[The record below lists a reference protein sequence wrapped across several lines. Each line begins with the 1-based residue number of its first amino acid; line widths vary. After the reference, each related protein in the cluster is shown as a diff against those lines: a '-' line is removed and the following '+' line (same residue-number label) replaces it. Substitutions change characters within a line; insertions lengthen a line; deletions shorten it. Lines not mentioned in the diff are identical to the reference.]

1 MIPKHRIFSVLSS
14 RTLKRSVFLI
24 VIPLLAICVGLY
36 LYAAGGRYVST
47 DNAYVKA
54 NVIII
59 SPEISGRVTSVLVVD
74 NQAVE
79 ANDILLQLDSSPL
92 EITLNRARAQM
103 AVIRTELESLRAD
116 YGETVVQA
124 QQAEDKVRHLDK
136 RYKRQRKLLKQGL
149 SSEEKHDEA
158 KHNLQ
163 VARREVQIIQQRVQ
177 RVLAQ
182 LAGNEVLPVDQHPR
196 YLTAQTTYDQAAI
209 DLKATTIR
217 APASGI
223 VSNMKLQVGEY
234 AQAGKPI
241 FSLIENQPIW
251 VEANLKETQLTHI
264 LPGQQATI
272 VADAYP
278 DKIWESV
285 ISSIAPATGA
295 EFSILPPQ
303 NASGNWVKV
312 VQRIPINLVITDQ
325 TGGPQLRAGMTVSV
339 RIDTRRKRE
348 LSGQMRD
355 VVGERDVLEL
365 IRDVGQ
371 KAMVWRNRD
380 SSS

>member
-1 MIPKHRIFSVLSS
+1 MSARKLFSILGS
-14 RTLKRSVFLI
+14 RTLKRTVFLI

-59 SPEISGRVTSVLVVD
+59 SPEVSGRVTSVLVVD

-79 ANDILLQLDSSPL
+79 ANDVLLQIDSSPL

-116 YGETVVQA
+116 YGETVVQEQLA
-124 QQAEDKVRHLDK
+124 KDKVRYLDR

-158 KHNLQ
+158 KHDLQ
-163 VARREVQIIQQRVQ
+163 VARREVQIIEQRVQ

-182 LAGNEVLPVDQHPR
+182 LAGNERLPVDQHPR
-196 YLTAQTTYDQAAI
+196 YLTAQTTYDQAAV

-234 AQAGKPI
+234 AQAGKPV
-241 FSLIENQPIW
+241 FSLIQNLPIW

-264 LPGQQATI
+264 QPGQQATI
-272 VADAYP
+272 VVDAYP

-285 ISSIAPATGA
+285 VSSIAPATGA

-325 TGGPQLRAGMTVSV
+325 AGGPQLRAGMTVSV

-365 IRDVGQ
+365 IRNVGQ

-380 SSS
+380 GSS

>member
-1 MIPKHRIFSVLSS
+1 MPEHKLFSMLSS
-14 RTLKRSVFLI
+14 RRLKRTFFLI
-24 VIPLLAICVGLY
+24 VIPLAGICVALY

-47 DNAYVKA
+47 NNAYVKA
-54 NVIII
+54 NIIII
-59 SPEISGRVTSVLVVD
+59 STEVSGRVTSMLVAD

-92 EITLNRARAQM
+92 EIALNRARAQM

-124 QQAEDKVRHLDK
+124 QLAEDKVRYLDR

-149 SSEEKHDEA
+149 SSEEKYDEA
-158 KHNLQ
+158 RHDLQ
-163 VARREVQIIQQRVQ
+163 VARREVKIIEQRVQ

-182 LAGNEVLPVDQHPR
+182 LAGNKLLPVDQHPR
-196 YLTAQTTYDQAAI
+196 YLAAQTTYDQAAV
-209 DLKATTIR
+209 DLKAATIR
-217 APASGI
+217 APASGV
-223 VSNMKLQVGEY
+223 VSNMKLQVGEF

-241 FSLIENQPIW
+241 FTLIENQPIW
-251 VEANLKETQLTHI
+251 IEANLKETELTHI

-312 VQRIPINLVITDQ
+312 VQRIPINLAITNQAGD
-325 TGGPQLRAGMTVSV
+325 PQLRAGMTVLV

-348 LSGQMRD
+348 LSGQIRD
-355 VVGERDVLEL
+355 LLGERDVLEL

>member
-1 MIPKHRIFSVLSS
+1 MPEHKLFSMLSG
-14 RTLKRSVFLI
+14 RRLKRTFFLI
-24 VIPLLAICVGLY
+24 VIPLAAICVALY

-47 DNAYVKA
+47 NNAYVKA
-54 NVIII
+54 NIIII
-59 SPEISGRVTSVLVVD
+59 STEVSGRVTSMLVAD

-92 EITLNRARAQM
+92 EIALNRARAQM

-124 QQAEDKVRHLDK
+124 QLSEDKVRYLDR

-158 KHNLQ
+158 GHDLQ
-163 VARREVQIIQQRVQ
+163 VARREVKIIEKRVQ

-182 LAGNEVLPVDQHPR
+182 LAGNKLLPVDQHPR
-196 YLTAQTTYDQAAI
+196 YLAAQTTYDQAAV
-209 DLKATTIR
+209 DLKAATIR
-217 APASGI
+217 APASGV
-223 VSNMKLQVGEY
+223 VSNMKLQVGEF

-241 FSLIENQPIW
+241 FTLIENQPIW
-251 VEANLKETQLTHI
+251 IEANLKETELTHI

-312 VQRIPINLVITDQ
+312 VQRIPINLAITNQAGD
-325 TGGPQLRAGMTVSV
+325 PQLRAGMTVLV

-348 LSGQMRD
+348 LSGQIRD
-355 VVGERDVLEL
+355 LLGERDVLEL

-371 KAMVWRNRD
+371 KAMAWRDRD
-380 SSS
+380 SGS

>member
-1 MIPKHRIFSVLSS
+1 MPEHKLFSMLSS
-14 RTLKRSVFLI
+14 RRLKRTFFLI
-24 VIPLLAICVGLY
+24 VIPLAGICVALY

-47 DNAYVKA
+47 NNAYVKA
-54 NVIII
+54 NIIII
-59 SPEISGRVTSVLVVD
+59 STEVSGRVTSMLVAD

-92 EITLNRARAQM
+92 EIALNRARAQM

-124 QQAEDKVRHLDK
+124 QLSEDKVRYLDR

-158 KHNLQ
+158 GHDLQ
-163 VARREVQIIQQRVQ
+163 VARREVKIIEKRVQ

-182 LAGNEVLPVDQHPR
+182 LAGNKLLPVDQHPR
-196 YLTAQTTYDQAAI
+196 YLAAQTTYDQAAI
-209 DLKATTIR
+209 DLKAATIR
-217 APASGI
+217 APASGV
-223 VSNMKLQVGEY
+223 VSNMKLQVGEF

-241 FSLIENQPIW
+241 FTLIENQPIW
-251 VEANLKETQLTHI
+251 IEANLKETELTHI

-312 VQRIPINLVITDQ
+312 VQRIPINLAITNQAGD
-325 TGGPQLRAGMTVSV
+325 PQLRAGMTVLV

-348 LSGQMRD
+348 LSGQIRD
-355 VVGERDVLEL
+355 LLGERDVLEL

-380 SSS
+380 SDS

>member
-1 MIPKHRIFSVLSS
+1 MSERKLFSILGS
-14 RTLKRSVFLI
+14 RTLKRTVFLI

-59 SPEISGRVTSVLVVD
+59 SPEVSGRVTSVLVVD

-79 ANDILLQLDSSPL
+79 ANDVLLQLDASPL
-92 EITLNRARAQM
+92 EITLSRARAQM

-124 QQAEDKVRHLDK
+124 QLAEDKVRYLVR

-163 VARREVQIIQQRVQ
+163 VARREVQIIEQRVQ

-182 LAGNEVLPVDQHPR
+182 LAGNERLPVDQHPR
-196 YLTAQTTYDQAAI
+196 YLTAQTTYDQAAV

-234 AQAGKPI
+234 AQAGKPV
-241 FSLIENQPIW
+241 FSLIQNQPIW

-264 LPGQQATI
+264 QPGQQATI
-272 VADAYP
+272 VVDAYP

-285 ISSIAPATGA
+285 VSSIAPATGA

-312 VQRIPINLVITDQ
+312 VQRIPINLVIIDQ
-325 TGGPQLRAGMTVSV
+325 AGGPQLRAGMTVSV

-380 SSS
+380 GSS

>member
-1 MIPKHRIFSVLSS
+1 MSERKLFSILGS
-14 RTLKRSVFLI
+14 RTLKRTVSLI

-59 SPEISGRVTSVLVVD
+59 SPEVSGRVTSVLVVD

-79 ANDILLQLDSSPL
+79 ANDVLLQLDSSPL

-116 YGETVVQA
+116 YGETVVEEQLA
-124 QQAEDKVRHLDK
+124 KDKVRYLDR

-158 KHNLQ
+158 KHDLQ
-163 VARREVQIIQQRVQ
+163 VARREVEIIEQRVQ

-182 LAGNEVLPVDQHPR
+182 LAGNERLPVDQHPR
-196 YLTAQTTYDQAAI
+196 YLTAQTTHDQAAV

-234 AQAGKPI
+234 AQAGKPV
-241 FSLIENQPIW
+241 FSLIQNLPIW

-264 LPGQQATI
+264 QPGQQATI
-272 VADAYP
+272 VVDAYP

-285 ISSIAPATGA
+285 VSSIAPATGA

-312 VQRIPINLVITDQ
+312 VQRIPIKLVITDQ
-325 TGGPQLRAGMTVSV
+325 AGGPQLRAGMTVSV

-380 SSS
+380 GSS

>member
-1 MIPKHRIFSVLSS
+1 MIPKPRIFSVLGS
-14 RTLKRSVFLI
+14 RALKRSVFLI
-24 VIPLLAICVGLY
+24 VIPLLAVCVGLY

-59 SPEISGRVTSVLVVD
+59 SPEVSGRVTSVVVSD
-74 NQAVE
+74 NQPVE
-79 ANDILLQLDSSPL
+79 ADDVLLQLDSSPL

-116 YGETVVQA
+116 YGETVVQV
-124 QQAEDKVRHLDK
+124 QQAEDKVRYLDK

-158 KHNLQ
+158 KHDLE

-182 LAGNEVLPVDQHPR
+182 LAGNENLPVDQHPR
-196 YLTAQTTYDQAAI
+196 YLTAQTTYDQAVV

-234 AQAGKPI
+234 TQAGKPI

-278 DKIWESV
+278 NKTWESV
-285 ISSIAPATGA
+285 VSSIAPATGA

-325 TGGPQLRAGMTVSV
+325 ANGPQLRAGMTVSV
-339 RIDTRRKRE
+339 RIDTRRKRQ
-348 LSGQMRD
+348 LSGQMRN

>member
-1 MIPKHRIFSVLSS
+1 MSKYKLVSMLSG
-14 RTLKRSVFLI
+14 RTLKRTVFLI
-24 VIPLLAICVGLY
+24 VIPLVAICVGLY

-59 SPEISGRVTSVLVVD
+59 STEVSGRVTSVLVAD

-79 ANDILLQLDSSPL
+79 ANDVLLQIDSSPL

-116 YGETVVQA
+116 YGETVVQEQLA
-124 QQAEDKVRHLDK
+124 KDKVRYLDR

-158 KHNLQ
+158 KHDLQ
-163 VARREVQIIQQRVQ
+163 VARREVEIIEQRVQ

-182 LAGNEVLPVDQHPR
+182 LAGNERLPVDQHPR
-196 YLTAQTTYDQAAI
+196 YLTAQTTYDQAAV

-234 AQAGKPI
+234 AQAGKPV
-241 FSLIENQPIW
+241 FSLIQNQPIW

-264 LPGQQATI
+264 QPGQQATI
-272 VADAYP
+272 VVDAYP

-285 ISSIAPATGA
+285 VSSIAPATGA

-325 TGGPQLRAGMTVSV
+325 AGGPQLRAGMTVTV

-348 LSGQMRD
+348 LSGQIRD
-355 VVGERDVLEL
+355 VVGERDVLKL

>member
-1 MIPKHRIFSVLSS
+1 VMPEHKLFSLLSG
-14 RTLKRSVFLI
+14 RRLKRTFFLI
-24 VIPLLAICVGLY
+24 VIPLAAICVALY

-47 DNAYVKA
+47 NNAYVKA
-54 NVIII
+54 NIIII
-59 SPEISGRVTSVLVVD
+59 STEVSGRVTSMLVAD

-92 EITLNRARAQM
+92 EIALNRARAQM

-124 QQAEDKVRHLDK
+124 QLSEDKVRYLDR

-158 KHNLQ
+158 GHDLQ
-163 VARREVQIIQQRVQ
+163 VARREVKIIEKRVQ

-182 LAGNEVLPVDQHPR
+182 LAGNKLLPVDQHPR
-196 YLTAQTTYDQAAI
+196 YLAAQTTYDQAAI
-209 DLKATTIR
+209 DLKAATIR
-217 APASGI
+217 APASGV
-223 VSNMKLQVGEY
+223 VSNMKLQVGEF

-241 FSLIENQPIW
+241 FTLIENQPIW
-251 VEANLKETQLTHI
+251 IEANLKETELTHI

-312 VQRIPINLVITDQ
+312 VQRIPINLAITNQAGD
-325 TGGPQLRAGMTVSV
+325 PQLRAGMTVLV

-348 LSGQMRD
+348 LSGQIRD
-355 VVGERDVLEL
+355 LLGERDVLEL

-380 SSS
+380 SDS

>member
-1 MIPKHRIFSVLSS
+1 MSKRRLFSWLSR
-14 RTLKRSVFLI
+14 RTLTRMVFLF

-59 SPEISGRVTSVLVVD
+59 TPEVSGRVTSVLVAD

-79 ANDILLQLDSSPL
+79 AGDVLLQLDPSL
-92 EITLNRARAQM
+92 LDIELNRARAQM

-116 YGETVVQA
+116 YGETVVQI
-124 QQAEDKVRHLDK
+124 QQAEDKVRYLER

-158 KHNLQ
+158 KHTLQ

-182 LAGNEVLPVDQHPR
+182 LAGDEVLSVEQHPR
-196 YLTAQTTYDQAAI
+196 YQAAQATYDQAAI
-209 DLKATTIR
+209 DLKATTIH

-234 AQAGKPI
+234 AQAGKPV
-241 FSLIENQPIW
+241 FSLIENYPIW
-251 VEANLKETQLTHI
+251 IEANLKETQLTHI

-278 DKIWESV
+278 DRVWESV
-285 ISSIAPATGA
+285 ISSIAPTTGA

-312 VQRIPINLVITDQ
+312 VQRIPINLVIIDQ
-325 TGGPQLRAGMTVSV
+325 ADGPQLRAGMTVSV
-339 RIDTRRKRE
+339 RIDTHRKRE
-348 LSGQMRD
+348 LPGQMRN
-355 VVGERDVLEL
+355 VVGDRDVLGL
-365 IRDVGQ
+365 IRGLGQ
-371 KAMVWRNRD
+371 KAMAWRSRD

>member
-1 MIPKHRIFSVLSS
+1 MSERKLFSILGS
-14 RTLKRSVFLI
+14 RTLKRTVFLI

-59 SPEISGRVTSVLVVD
+59 SPEVSGRVTSVLVVD

-79 ANDILLQLDSSPL
+79 ANDVLLQLDSSPL

-116 YGETVVQA
+116 YGETVVQEQLA
-124 QQAEDKVRHLDK
+124 KDKVRYLDR

-158 KHNLQ
+158 KHDLQ
-163 VARREVQIIQQRVQ
+163 VARREVQIIEQRVQ

-182 LAGNEVLPVDQHPR
+182 LAGNERLPVDQHPR
-196 YLTAQTTYDQAAI
+196 YLTAQTTYDQAAV

-234 AQAGKPI
+234 AQAGKPV
-241 FSLIENQPIW
+241 FSLIQNLPIW

-264 LPGQQATI
+264 QPGQQATI
-272 VADAYP
+272 VVDAYP

-285 ISSIAPATGA
+285 VSSIAPATGA

-325 TGGPQLRAGMTVSV
+325 AGGPQLRAGMTVSV

-380 SSS
+380 GSS

>member
-1 MIPKHRIFSVLSS
+1 MSEHKNFSWLSG
-14 RTLKRSVFLI
+14 RTLKRTVFLI

-59 SPEISGRVTSVLVVD
+59 SPEVSGRVTSVLVAD
-74 NQAVE
+74 NQPVAADDV
-79 ANDILLQLDSSPL
+79 LLQLDSSPL
-92 EITLNRARAQM
+92 VIALSRARAQM
-103 AVIRTELESLRAD
+103 AVIRIELESLRAD

-124 QQAEDKVRHLDK
+124 QQAEDKVRHLDR

-158 KHNLQ
+158 KHDLQ
-163 VARREVQIIQQRVQ
+163 VARREVQIIQQRVR

-182 LAGNEVLPVDQHPR
+182 LGGNQALPVGQHPR
-196 YLTAQTTYDQAAI
+196 YRSAQTIYDQAAVE
-209 DLKATTIR
+209 LKATTIR

-285 ISSIAPATGA
+285 VSNIAPATGA

-325 TGGPQLRAGMTVSV
+325 AGGPQLRAGMTVSV
-339 RIDTRRKRE
+339 RIDTRRKRKMSKQ
-348 LSGQMRD
+348 LRD

-365 IRDVGQ
+365 IRNVGQ

>member
-1 MIPKHRIFSVLSS
+1 MSKYKLVSMLSG
-14 RTLKRSVFLI
+14 RTLKRTVFLI
-24 VIPLLAICVGLY
+24 VIPLVAICVGLY

-59 SPEISGRVTSVLVVD
+59 SPEVSGRVTSVLVVD

-79 ANDILLQLDSSPL
+79 ANDVLLQLDSSPL

-116 YGETVVQA
+116 YGETVVQEQLA
-124 QQAEDKVRHLDK
+124 KDKVRYLDR

-158 KHNLQ
+158 KHDLQ
-163 VARREVQIIQQRVQ
+163 VARREVQIIEQRVQ

-182 LAGNEVLPVDQHPR
+182 LAGNELLPVDQHPR
-196 YLTAQTTYDQAAI
+196 YLTAQTTYDQAAV

-234 AQAGKPI
+234 AQAGKPV
-241 FSLIENQPIW
+241 FSLIQNQPIW

-264 LPGQQATI
+264 QPGQQATI
-272 VADAYP
+272 VVDAYP

-285 ISSIAPATGA
+285 VSSIAPATGA

-325 TGGPQLRAGMTVSV
+325 AGGPQLRAGMTVTV

-348 LSGQMRD
+348 LSGQIRD
-355 VVGERDVLEL
+355 VVGERDVLKL

>member
-1 MIPKHRIFSVLSS
+1 MSERKLFSILGS
-14 RTLKRSVFLI
+14 RTLKRTVFLI

-59 SPEISGRVTSVLVVD
+59 SPEVSGRVTSVLVVD

-124 QQAEDKVRHLDK
+124 QLAEDKVRYLDR

-149 SSEEKHDEA
+149 SSVEKHDEA
-158 KHNLQ
+158 KHDLQ
-163 VARREVQIIQQRVQ
+163 VARREVQIIEQRVQ

-182 LAGNEVLPVDQHPR
+182 LAGNERLPVDQHPR
-196 YLTAQTTYDQAAI
+196 YLTAQTTYDQAAV

-234 AQAGKPI
+234 AQAGKPV
-241 FSLIENQPIW
+241 FSLIQNQPIW

-264 LPGQQATI
+264 QPGQQATI
-272 VADAYP
+272 VVDAYP

-285 ISSIAPATGA
+285 VSSIAPATGA

-325 TGGPQLRAGMTVSV
+325 AGGPQLRAGMTVSV

-365 IRDVGQ
+365 IRNVGQ

-380 SSS
+380 GSS

>member
-1 MIPKHRIFSVLSS
+1 MPKHRIFSVLGS
-14 RTLKRSVFLI
+14 RALKRSMFLI

-59 SPEISGRVTSVLVVD
+59 SPEVSGRVTSVLVAD
-74 NQAVE
+74 NQSVE
-79 ANDILLQLDSSPL
+79 ADDILLQLDSSPL
-92 EITLNRARAQM
+92 EIILSRARAQM

-124 QQAEDKVRHLDK
+124 QQAGDKVTYLDK
-136 RYKRQRKLLKQGL
+136 RYKRQQKLLKQGL

-158 KHNLQ
+158 KHDLQ

-182 LAGNEVLPVDQHPR
+182 LGGSEKLPVDQHPR
-196 YLTAQTTYDQAAI
+196 YLTAQTTYDQAVV

-234 AQAGKPI
+234 ALAGKPI

-251 VEANLKETQLTHI
+251 IEANLKETQLTHI

-278 DKIWESV
+278 NKTWESV
-285 ISSIAPATGA
+285 VSSIAPATGA

-325 TGGPQLRAGMTVSV
+325 ANGPKLRAGMTVSV

-348 LSGQMRD
+348 LSGQIRD

-371 KAMVWRNRD
+371 KAMVWRHRD

>member
-1 MIPKHRIFSVLSS
+1 MSERKLFSILGS
-14 RTLKRSVFLI
+14 RALKRSMFLI

-59 SPEISGRVTSVLVVD
+59 SPEVSGRVTSVLVAD
-74 NQAVE
+74 NQSVE
-79 ANDILLQLDSSPL
+79 ADDILLQLDSSPL
-92 EITLNRARAQM
+92 EIILSRARAQM

-124 QQAEDKVRHLDK
+124 QQAEDKVTYLDK
-136 RYKRQRKLLKQGL
+136 RYKRQQKLLKQGL

-158 KHNLQ
+158 KHDLQ

-182 LAGNEVLPVDQHPR
+182 LGGSEKLPVDQHPR
-196 YLTAQTTYDQAAI
+196 YLTAQTTYDQAVV

-234 AQAGKPI
+234 ALAGKPI

-251 VEANLKETQLTHI
+251 IEANLKETQLTHI

-278 DKIWESV
+278 DKTWESV
-285 ISSIAPATGA
+285 VSSIAPATGA

-312 VQRIPINLVITDQ
+312 VQRIPIKLVITDQ
-325 TGGPQLRAGMTVSV
+325 ANGPQLRAGMTVSV

>member
-1 MIPKHRIFSVLSS
+1 MSERKLFSMLGS
-14 RTLKRSVFLI
+14 RTLKRTVFLI

-59 SPEISGRVTSVLVVD
+59 SPEVSGRVTSVLVVD

-124 QQAEDKVRHLDK
+124 QLAEDKVRYLDR

-158 KHNLQ
+158 KHDLQ
-163 VARREVQIIQQRVQ
+163 VARREVQIIEQRVQ
-177 RVLAQ
+177 QVLAQ
-182 LAGNEVLPVDQHPR
+182 LAGNERLPVDQHPR
-196 YLTAQTTYDQAAI
+196 YLTAQTTYDQVAV

-234 AQAGKPI
+234 ALAGKPI

-251 VEANLKETQLTHI
+251 IEANLKETQLTHI

-285 ISSIAPATGA
+285 VSSIAPATGA

-325 TGGPQLRAGMTVSV
+325 AGGPQLRAGMTVSV

-365 IRDVGQ
+365 IRNVGQ

-380 SSS
+380 GSS

>member
-1 MIPKHRIFSVLSS
+1 MPKHRVFSLLGS
-14 RTLKRSVFLI
+14 RALKRSIFLI

-59 SPEISGRVTSVLVVD
+59 SPEVSGRVTSVLVSD
-74 NQAVE
+74 NQPVE
-79 ANDILLQLDSSPL
+79 ANDVLLQLDSSPL
-92 EITLNRARAQM
+92 EITLNHARAQM

-124 QQAEDKVRHLDK
+124 QQAEDKVRYLDK

-158 KHNLQ
+158 KHDLEA
-163 VARREVQIIQQRVQ
+163 ARREVQIIQQRVQ

-182 LAGNEVLPVDQHPR
+182 LAGNENLPVEQHPR
-196 YLTAQTTYDQAAI
+196 YLTAQTTYDQAVV

-278 DKIWESV
+278 NKTWESV
-285 ISSIAPATGA
+285 VSSIAPATGA

-325 TGGPQLRAGMTVSV
+325 TNGPQLRAGMTVSV
-339 RIDTRRKRE
+339 RIDTRRKRQ
-348 LSGQMRD
+348 LSGQVRN

-371 KAMVWRNRD
+371 KAMVWRHRD

>member
-1 MIPKHRIFSVLSS
+1 MSARKLFSILGS
-14 RTLKRSVFLI
+14 RTLKRTVFLI

-59 SPEISGRVTSVLVVD
+59 SPEVSGRVTSVLVVD

-79 ANDILLQLDSSPL
+79 ANDVLLQIDSSPL

-116 YGETVVQA
+116 YGETVVQE
-124 QQAEDKVRHLDK
+124 QLDKDKVRYLDR

-163 VARREVQIIQQRVQ
+163 VARREVQIIEQRVQ

-182 LAGNEVLPVDQHPR
+182 LAGNERLPVDQHPR
-196 YLTAQTTYDQAAI
+196 YLTAQTTYDQAAV

-234 AQAGKPI
+234 AQAGKPV
-241 FSLIENQPIW
+241 FSLIQNQPIW

-264 LPGQQATI
+264 QPGQQATI
-272 VADAYP
+272 VVDAYP

-285 ISSIAPATGA
+285 VSSIAPATGA

-312 VQRIPINLVITDQ
+312 VQRIPIKLVITDQ
-325 TGGPQLRAGMTVSV
+325 AGGPQLRAGMTVSV

-380 SSS
+380 GSS

>member
-1 MIPKHRIFSVLSS
+1 MSERKLFSILGS
-14 RTLKRSVFLI
+14 RTLKRTVFLI

-59 SPEISGRVTSVLVVD
+59 SPEVSGRVTSVLVVD

-79 ANDILLQLDSSPL
+79 ANDVLLQIDSSPL

-116 YGETVVQA
+116 YGETVVQEQLA
-124 QQAEDKVRHLDK
+124 KDKVRYLDR

-158 KHNLQ
+158 KHDLQ
-163 VARREVQIIQQRVQ
+163 VARREVQIIEQRVQ

-182 LAGNEVLPVDQHPR
+182 LAGNERLPVDQHPR
-196 YLTAQTTYDQAAI
+196 YLTAQTTYDQAAV

-234 AQAGKPI
+234 AQAGKPV
-241 FSLIENQPIW
+241 FSLIQNLPIW

-264 LPGQQATI
+264 QPGQQATI
-272 VADAYP
+272 VVDAYP

-285 ISSIAPATGA
+285 VSSIAPATGA

-325 TGGPQLRAGMTVSV
+325 AGGPQLRAGMTVSV

-365 IRDVGQ
+365 IRNVGQ

-380 SSS
+380 GSS

>member
-1 MIPKHRIFSVLSS
+1 MSKHKLFSMLSS
-14 RTLKRSVFLI
+14 RTLKRTVFLI
-24 VIPLLAICVGLY
+24 VIPLLAVCVGLY

-59 SPEISGRVTSVLVVD
+59 TPEVSGRVTSVLVAD

-79 ANDILLQLDSSPL
+79 ADDVLLQLDSSPL
-92 EITLNRARAQM
+92 EITLNRAWAQM

-116 YGETVVQA
+116 YGETVIQA
-124 QQAEDKVRHLDK
+124 QQAEDKVRHLDR

-158 KHNLQ
+158 KHDLQ

-196 YLTAQTTYDQAAI
+196 YLTAQTTYDQAVI
-209 DLKATTIR
+209 DLKAATIR

-325 TGGPQLRAGMTVSV
+325 AGGPKLRAGMTVSV
-339 RIDTRRKRE
+339 RIDTRRNRE

-355 VVGERDVLEL
+355 AMGERDVLKL

>member
-1 MIPKHRIFSVLSS
+1 MSERKLFSILGS
-14 RTLKRSVFLI
+14 RTLKRTVFLI

-36 LYAAGGRYVST
+36 LYAAGGRYVTT

-59 SPEISGRVTSVLVVD
+59 STEVSGRVTSVLVVD

-79 ANDILLQLDSSPL
+79 ANDVLLQLDSSPL

-116 YGETVVQA
+116 YGETVVQEQLA
-124 QQAEDKVRHLDK
+124 KDKVRYLDR

-158 KHNLQ
+158 KHDLQ
-163 VARREVQIIQQRVQ
+163 VARREVQIIEQRVQ

-182 LAGNEVLPVDQHPR
+182 LAGNERLPVDQHPR
-196 YLTAQTTYDQAAI
+196 YLTAQTTYDQVAV

-234 AQAGKPI
+234 ALAGKPI

-251 VEANLKETQLTHI
+251 IEANLKETQLTHI
-264 LPGQQATI
+264 QPGQQATI

-285 ISSIAPATGA
+285 VSSIAPATGA

-312 VQRIPINLVITDQ
+312 VQRIPIKLVITDQ
-325 TGGPQLRAGMTVSV
+325 AGGPQLRAGMTVSV

-365 IRDVGQ
+365 IRNVGQ

-380 SSS
+380 GSS

>member
-1 MIPKHRIFSVLSS
+1 MSERKLFSMLGS
-14 RTLKRSVFLI
+14 RTLKRTVFLI

-59 SPEISGRVTSVLVVD
+59 SPEVSGRVTSVLVVD

-116 YGETVVQA
+116 YGETVVQEQLA
-124 QQAEDKVRHLDK
+124 KDKVRYLDR

-158 KHNLQ
+158 KHDLQ
-163 VARREVQIIQQRVQ
+163 VARREVQIIEQRVQ

-182 LAGNEVLPVDQHPR
+182 LAGNERLPVDQHPR
-196 YLTAQTTYDQAAI
+196 YLTAQTTYDQAAV

-234 AQAGKPI
+234 AQAGKPV
-241 FSLIENQPIW
+241 FSLIQNQPIW

-264 LPGQQATI
+264 QPGQQATI
-272 VADAYP
+272 VVDAYP

-285 ISSIAPATGA
+285 VSSIAPATGA

-325 TGGPQLRAGMTVSV
+325 AGGPQLRAGMTVSV

-365 IRDVGQ
+365 IRNVGQ

-380 SSS
+380 GSS

>member
-1 MIPKHRIFSVLSS
+1 MPEHKLFSMLSG
-14 RTLKRSVFLI
+14 RRLKRTFFLI
-24 VIPLLAICVGLY
+24 VIPLAAICVALY

-47 DNAYVKA
+47 NNAYVKA
-54 NVIII
+54 NIIII
-59 SPEISGRVTSVLVVD
+59 STEVSGRVTSMLVAD

-79 ANDILLQLDSSPL
+79 VNDILLQLDSSPL
-92 EITLNRARAQM
+92 EIALNRARAQM

-124 QQAEDKVRHLDK
+124 QLSEDKVRYLDR

-158 KHNLQ
+158 GHDLQ
-163 VARREVQIIQQRVQ
+163 VARREVKIIEKRVQ

-182 LAGNEVLPVDQHPR
+182 LAGNKLLPVDQHPR
-196 YLTAQTTYDQAAI
+196 YLAAQTTYDQAAI
-209 DLKATTIR
+209 DLKAATIR
-217 APASGI
+217 APASGV
-223 VSNMKLQVGEY
+223 VSNMKLQVGEF

-241 FSLIENQPIW
+241 FTLIENQPIW
-251 VEANLKETQLTHI
+251 IEANLKETELTHI
-264 LPGQQATI
+264 QPGQQATI

-312 VQRIPINLVITDQ
+312 VQRIPINLAITNQAGD
-325 TGGPQLRAGMTVSV
+325 PQLRAGMTVLV

-348 LSGQMRD
+348 LSGQIRD
-355 VVGERDVLEL
+355 VLGEQDVLEL

-380 SSS
+380 SDS

>member
-1 MIPKHRIFSVLSS
+1 MPEHKLFSMLSG
-14 RTLKRSVFLI
+14 RRLKRTFFLI
-24 VIPLLAICVGLY
+24 VIPLAAICVALY

-47 DNAYVKA
+47 NNAYVKA
-54 NVIII
+54 NIIII
-59 SPEISGRVTSVLVVD
+59 STEVSGRVTSMLVAD

-92 EITLNRARAQM
+92 EIALNRARAQM

-124 QQAEDKVRHLDK
+124 QLSEDKVRYLDR

-158 KHNLQ
+158 GHDLQ
-163 VARREVQIIQQRVQ
+163 VARREVKIIEKRVQ

-182 LAGNEVLPVDQHPR
+182 LAGNKLLPVDQHPR
-196 YLTAQTTYDQAAI
+196 YLAAQTTYDQAAI
-209 DLKATTIR
+209 DLKAATIR
-217 APASGI
+217 APASGV
-223 VSNMKLQVGEY
+223 VSNMKLQVGEF

-241 FSLIENQPIW
+241 FTLIENQPIW
-251 VEANLKETQLTHI
+251 IEANLKETELTHI

-312 VQRIPINLVITDQ
+312 VQRIPINLAITNQAGD
-325 TGGPQLRAGMTVSV
+325 PQLRAGMTVLV

-348 LSGQMRD
+348 LSGQIRD
-355 VVGERDVLEL
+355 LLGERDVLEL

-371 KAMVWRNRD
+371 KAMAWRNRD
-380 SSS
+380 SGS

>member
-1 MIPKHRIFSVLSS
+1 MSERKLFSILGS
-14 RTLKRSVFLI
+14 RTLKRTVFLI

-59 SPEISGRVTSVLVVD
+59 SPEVSGRVTSVLVVD

-79 ANDILLQLDSSPL
+79 ANDVLLQLDSSPL

-116 YGETVVQA
+116 YGETVVQEQLA
-124 QQAEDKVRHLDK
+124 KDKVRYLDR

-158 KHNLQ
+158 KHDLQ
-163 VARREVQIIQQRVQ
+163 VARREVQIIEQRVQ

-182 LAGNEVLPVDQHPR
+182 LAGNERLPVDQHPR
-196 YLTAQTTYDQAAI
+196 YLTAQTTYDQVAV

-234 AQAGKPI
+234 AQAGKPV
-241 FSLIENQPIW
+241 FSLIQNQPIW

-264 LPGQQATI
+264 QPGQQATI
-272 VADAYP
+272 VVDAYP

-285 ISSIAPATGA
+285 VSSIAPATGA

-312 VQRIPINLVITDQ
+312 VQRIPIKLVITDQ
-325 TGGPQLRAGMTVSV
+325 AGGPQLRAGMTVSV

-365 IRDVGQ
+365 IRNVGQ

-380 SSS
+380 GSS

>member
-1 MIPKHRIFSVLSS
+1 MSERKLFSILGS
-14 RTLKRSVFLI
+14 RTLKRTVFLI

-59 SPEISGRVTSVLVVD
+59 SPEVSGRVTSVLVAD
-74 NQAVE
+74 NQSVE
-79 ANDILLQLDSSPL
+79 AEDILLQLDSSPL
-92 EITLNRARAQM
+92 EIILSRARAQM

-124 QQAEDKVRHLDK
+124 QQAEDKVTYLDK
-136 RYKRQRKLLKQGL
+136 RYKRQQKLLKQGL

-158 KHNLQ
+158 KHDLQ

-182 LAGNEVLPVDQHPR
+182 LGGSEKLPVDQHPR
-196 YLTAQTTYDQAAI
+196 YLTAQTTYDQAVV

-234 AQAGKPI
+234 ALAGKPI

-251 VEANLKETQLTHI
+251 IEANLKETQLTHI

-278 DKIWESV
+278 DKTWESV
-285 ISSIAPATGA
+285 VSSIAPATGA

-312 VQRIPINLVITDQ
+312 VQRIPIKLVITDQ
-325 TGGPQLRAGMTVSV
+325 ANGPQLRAGMTVSV

>member
-1 MIPKHRIFSVLSS
+1 MPKHRIFSVLGS
-14 RTLKRSVFLI
+14 RALKRSMFLI

-59 SPEISGRVTSVLVVD
+59 SPEVSGRVTSVLVAD
-74 NQAVE
+74 NQSVE
-79 ANDILLQLDSSPL
+79 ADDILLQLDSSPL
-92 EITLNRARAQM
+92 EIILSRARAQM

-124 QQAEDKVRHLDK
+124 QQAEDKVTYLDK
-136 RYKRQRKLLKQGL
+136 RYKRQQKLLKQGL

-158 KHNLQ
+158 KHDLQ

-182 LAGNEVLPVDQHPR
+182 LGGSEKLPVDQHPR
-196 YLTAQTTYDQAAI
+196 YLTAQTTYDQAVV

-234 AQAGKPI
+234 ALAGKPI

-251 VEANLKETQLTHI
+251 IEANLKETQLTHI

-278 DKIWESV
+278 DKTWESV
-285 ISSIAPATGA
+285 VSSIAPATGA

-325 TGGPQLRAGMTVSV
+325 ANGPKLRAGMTVSV

-371 KAMVWRNRD
+371 KAMVWRHRD

>member
-1 MIPKHRIFSVLSS
+1 MPEHKLFSMLSG
-14 RTLKRSVFLI
+14 RRLKRTFFLI
-24 VIPLLAICVGLY
+24 VIPLAAICVALY

-47 DNAYVKA
+47 NNAYVKA
-54 NVIII
+54 NIIII
-59 SPEISGRVTSVLVVD
+59 STEVSGRVTSMLVAD

-92 EITLNRARAQM
+92 EIALNRARAQM

-124 QQAEDKVRHLDK
+124 QLSEDKVRYLDR

-158 KHNLQ
+158 GHDLQ
-163 VARREVQIIQQRVQ
+163 VARREVKIIEKRVQ

-182 LAGNEVLPVDQHPR
+182 LAGNKLLPVDQHPR
-196 YLTAQTTYDQAAI
+196 YLAAQTTYDQAAI
-209 DLKATTIR
+209 DLKAATIR
-217 APASGI
+217 APASGV
-223 VSNMKLQVGEY
+223 VSNMKLQVGEF

-241 FSLIENQPIW
+241 FTLIENQPIW
-251 VEANLKETQLTHI
+251 IEANLKETELTHI

-312 VQRIPINLVITDQ
+312 VQRIPINLAITNQAGD
-325 TGGPQLRAGMTVSV
+325 PQLRAGMTVLV

-348 LSGQMRD
+348 LSGQIRD
-355 VVGERDVLEL
+355 LLGERDVLEL

-380 SSS
+380 NDS

>member
-1 MIPKHRIFSVLSS
+1 MPEHKLFSMLSS
-14 RTLKRSVFLI
+14 RRLKRTFFLI
-24 VIPLLAICVGLY
+24 VIPLAGICVALY

-47 DNAYVKA
+47 NNAYVKA
-54 NVIII
+54 NIIII
-59 SPEISGRVTSVLVVD
+59 STEVSGRVTSMLVAD

-92 EITLNRARAQM
+92 EIALNRARAQM

-124 QQAEDKVRHLDK
+124 QLAEDKVRYLDR

-149 SSEEKHDEA
+149 SSEEKYDEA
-158 KHNLQ
+158 RHDLQ
-163 VARREVQIIQQRVQ
+163 VARREVKIIEQRVQ

-182 LAGNEVLPVDQHPR
+182 LAGNKLLPVDQHPR
-196 YLTAQTTYDQAAI
+196 YLAAQTTYDQAAV
-209 DLKATTIR
+209 DLKAATIR
-217 APASGI
+217 APASGV
-223 VSNMKLQVGEY
+223 VSNMKLQVGEF

-241 FSLIENQPIW
+241 FTLIENQPIW
-251 VEANLKETQLTHI
+251 IEANLKETELTHI

-285 ISSIAPATGA
+285 VSSIAPATGA

-312 VQRIPINLVITDQ
+312 VQRIPINLAITNQAGD
-325 TGGPQLRAGMTVSV
+325 PQLRAGMTVLV

-348 LSGQMRD
+348 LSGQIRD
-355 VVGERDVLEL
+355 LLGERDVLEL

>member
-1 MIPKHRIFSVLSS
+1 MSERKLFSILGS
-14 RTLKRSVFLI
+14 RTLKRTVFLI

-59 SPEISGRVTSVLVVD
+59 SPEVSGRVTSVLVVD

-79 ANDILLQLDSSPL
+79 ANDVLLQLDSSPL
-92 EITLNRARAQM
+92 EITLSRARAQM
-103 AVIRTELESLRAD
+103 AVIRTELASLRAD

-124 QQAEDKVRHLDK
+124 QLAEDKVRYLVR

-163 VARREVQIIQQRVQ
+163 VARREVQIIEQRVQ

-182 LAGNEVLPVDQHPR
+182 LAGNERLPVDQHPR
-196 YLTAQTTYDQAAI
+196 YLTAQTTYDQAAVE
-209 DLKATTIR
+209 LKATTIR

-241 FSLIENQPIW
+241 FSLIQNQPIW
-251 VEANLKETQLTHI
+251 IEANLKETQLTHI

-312 VQRIPINLVITDQ
+312 VQRIPINLVIIDQ
-325 TGGPQLRAGMTVSV
+325 AGGPQLRAGMTVSV

-365 IRDVGQ
+365 IRNVGQ

-380 SSS
+380 GSS

>member
-1 MIPKHRIFSVLSS
+1 MSERKLFSILGS
-14 RTLKRSVFLI
+14 RTLKRTMFLI

-59 SPEISGRVTSVLVVD
+59 SPEVSGRVTSVLVVD

-79 ANDILLQLDSSPL
+79 ANDVLLQIDSSPL

-116 YGETVVQA
+116 YGETVVQEQLA
-124 QQAEDKVRHLDK
+124 KDKVRYLDR

-158 KHNLQ
+158 KHDLQ
-163 VARREVQIIQQRVQ
+163 VARREVQIIEQRVQ

-182 LAGNEVLPVDQHPR
+182 LAGNERLPVDQHPR
-196 YLTAQTTYDQAAI
+196 YLTAQTTYDQAAV

-234 AQAGKPI
+234 AQAGKPV
-241 FSLIENQPIW
+241 FSLIQNQPIW

-264 LPGQQATI
+264 QPGQQATI
-272 VADAYP
+272 VVDAYP

-285 ISSIAPATGA
+285 VSSIAPATGA

-325 TGGPQLRAGMTVSV
+325 AGGPQLRAGMTVSV

-365 IRDVGQ
+365 IRNVGQ

-380 SSS
+380 GSS

>member
-1 MIPKHRIFSVLSS
+1 MPEHKLFSMLSG
-14 RTLKRSVFLI
+14 RRLKRTFFLI
-24 VIPLLAICVGLY
+24 VIPLAAICVALY

-47 DNAYVKA
+47 NNAYVKA
-54 NVIII
+54 NIIII
-59 SPEISGRVTSVLVVD
+59 STEVSGRVTSMLVAD

-92 EITLNRARAQM
+92 EIALNRARAQM

-124 QQAEDKVRHLDK
+124 QLSEDKVRYLDR

-158 KHNLQ
+158 RHDLQ
-163 VARREVQIIQQRVQ
+163 VARREVKIIEKRVQ

-182 LAGNEVLPVDQHPR
+182 LAGNKLLPVDQHPR
-196 YLTAQTTYDQAAI
+196 YLAAQTTYDQAAI
-209 DLKATTIR
+209 DLKAATIR
-217 APASGI
+217 APASGV
-223 VSNMKLQVGEY
+223 VSNMKLQVGEF

-241 FSLIENQPIW
+241 FTLIENQPIW
-251 VEANLKETQLTHI
+251 IEANLKETELTHI

-312 VQRIPINLVITDQ
+312 VQRIPINLAITNQAGD
-325 TGGPQLRAGMTVSV
+325 PQLRAGMTVLV

-348 LSGQMRD
+348 LSGQIRD
-355 VVGERDVLEL
+355 LLGERDVLEL

-371 KAMVWRNRD
+371 KAMAWRDRD
-380 SSS
+380 SGS

>member
-1 MIPKHRIFSVLSS
+1 MSERKLFSILGS
-14 RTLKRSVFLI
+14 RTLKRTVFLI

-59 SPEISGRVTSVLVVD
+59 SPEVSGRVTSVLVVD

-79 ANDILLQLDSSPL
+79 ANDVLLQIDSSPL

-116 YGETVVQA
+116 YGETVVQEQLA
-124 QQAEDKVRHLDK
+124 KDKVRYLDR

-158 KHNLQ
+158 KHDLQ
-163 VARREVQIIQQRVQ
+163 VARREVQIIEQRVQ

-182 LAGNEVLPVDQHPR
+182 LAGNERLPVDQHPR
-196 YLTAQTTYDQAAI
+196 YLTAQTTYDQAAV

-234 AQAGKPI
+234 AQAGKPV
-241 FSLIENQPIW
+241 FSLIQNQPIW

-264 LPGQQATI
+264 QPGQQATI
-272 VADAYP
+272 VVDAYP

-285 ISSIAPATGA
+285 VSSIAPATGA

-312 VQRIPINLVITDQ
+312 VQRIPIKLEITDQ
-325 TGGPQLRAGMTVSV
+325 AGGPQLRAGMTVSV

-365 IRDVGQ
+365 IRNVGQ

-380 SSS
+380 GSS

>member
-1 MIPKHRIFSVLSS
+1 MSERKLFSILGS
-14 RTLKRSVFLI
+14 RTLKRTVFLI

-59 SPEISGRVTSVLVVD
+59 SPEVSGRVTSVLVVD

-79 ANDILLQLDSSPL
+79 ANDVLLQIDSSPL

-124 QQAEDKVRHLDK
+124 QLAKDKVRYLDR

-158 KHNLQ
+158 KHDLQ
-163 VARREVQIIQQRVQ
+163 VARREVQIIEQRVQ

-182 LAGNEVLPVDQHPR
+182 LAGNERLPVDQHPR
-196 YLTAQTTYDQAAI
+196 YLTAQTTYDQAAV

-234 AQAGKPI
+234 AQAGKPV
-241 FSLIENQPIW
+241 FSLIQNQPIW

-264 LPGQQATI
+264 QPGQQATI
-272 VADAYP
+272 VVDAYP

-285 ISSIAPATGA
+285 VSSIAPATGA

-325 TGGPQLRAGMTVSV
+325 AGGPQLRAGMTVSV

-380 SSS
+380 GSS

>member
-1 MIPKHRIFSVLSS
+1 MSERKLFSILGS
-14 RTLKRSVFLI
+14 RTLKRTVFLI

-59 SPEISGRVTSVLVVD
+59 SPEVSGRVTSVLVVD

-79 ANDILLQLDSSPL
+79 ANDVLLQLDSSPL

-116 YGETVVQA
+116 YGETVVQEQLA
-124 QQAEDKVRHLDK
+124 KDKVRYLDR

-158 KHNLQ
+158 KHDLQ
-163 VARREVQIIQQRVQ
+163 VARREVQIIEQRVQ

-182 LAGNEVLPVDQHPR
+182 LAGNERLPVDQHPR
-196 YLTAQTTYDQAAI
+196 YLTAQTTYDQAAV

-234 AQAGKPI
+234 AQAGKPV
-241 FSLIENQPIW
+241 FSLIQNQPIW

-264 LPGQQATI
+264 QPGQQATI
-272 VADAYP
+272 VVDAYP

-285 ISSIAPATGA
+285 VSSIAPATGA

-325 TGGPQLRAGMTVSV
+325 AGGPQLRAGMTVSV

-380 SSS
+380 GSS